1 MNIYECEEKNKI
13 IFPQSF
19 KDILNKAEAQWL
31 DESLEWIF
39 DNEDKLREQI
49 AFGFPSI
56 GDFKLLPF
64 ERIEHY
70 IQELNEMMSM
80 DVEYSKTKV
89 RINPE
94 YCLIPFAGMS
104 SGDLYCFFNEM
115 VIVYGHDTGDFD
127 VWAND
132 FEELI
137 FAQLAWEIIDDE
149 RDKDS
154 DFIKRHVKLLSD
166 VYVELLETLSKE
178 ELEQYVC
185 NIQLPECPEFI
196 V

>member
-19 KDILNKAEAQWL
+19 KDILNKAETQWL
-31 DESLEWIF
+31 EESMDWIL
-39 DNEDKLREQI
+39 DNEDELRGQI

-56 GDFKLLPF
+56 GDFKLFPF
-64 ERIEHY
+64 ERTEHY
-70 IQELNEMMSM
+70 IQELNE
-80 DVEYSKTKV
+80 Y
-89 RINPE
+89 R
-94 YCLIPFAGMS
+94 LIPFARMS
-104 SGDLYCFFNEM
+104 SGDLYCFCNDM

-137 FAQLAWEIIDDE
+137 FTQLAWEIIDDE

-154 DFIKRHVKLLSD
+154 DFIKKHAKVLSC
-166 VYVELLETLSKE
+166 VYVELLEKLNKE
-178 ELEQYVC
+178 ELERYVC

>member
-31 DESLEWIF
+31 DEPLEWIF

-56 GDFKLLPF
+56 GDF
-64 ERIEHY
+64 
-70 IQELNEMMSM
+70 
-80 DVEYSKTKV
+80 
-89 RINPE
+89 
-94 YCLIPFAGMS
+94 
-104 SGDLYCFFNEM
+104 
-115 VIVYGHDTGDFD
+115 
-127 VWAND
+127 
-132 FEELI
+132 
-137 FAQLAWEIIDDE
+137 
-149 RDKDS
+149 
-154 DFIKRHVKLLSD
+154 KLLSD